1 MLFIQK
7 LILPS
12 MQKPVL
18 FPKVLI
24 LSLSK
29 NKQAI
34 KQTEECKTED
44 RKKKK
49 KKKRG
54 WEGIWLVFP
63 CLLIVFC
70 QTSGRLSTKFIF
82 LNTLPVFLD
91 EEITFLPV

>member
-44 RKKKK
+44 RKKEKK
-49 KKKRG
+49 EKKG
-54 WEGIWLVFP
+54 
-63 CLLIVFC
+63 
-70 QTSGRLSTKFIF
+70 
-82 LNTLPVFLD
+82 
-91 EEITFLPV
+91 

>member
-49 KKKRG
+49 KEKKRMG
-54 WEGIWLVFP
+54 RNLVSFP
-63 CLLIVFC
+63 LSSHCVF
-70 QTSGRLSTKFIF
+70 SNFGKAFY
-82 LNTLPVFLD
+82 
-91 EEITFLPV
+91 